1 MRIRRLN
8 HSVYQVQ
15 YHVVWGTKY
24 RYKILKPYV
33 KRVLIR
39 KIFELITIKYPSWY
53 IHKINTGD
61 DHVHML
67 LEIPPSVSLA
77 EAVQKLKANTSIYL
91 KHEFKF
97 IRRIY
102 DERGVWGVGY
112 FVSTVELN
120 ESQIRGYVEKQ
131 DRFDKGEDMSKEFS

>member
-91 KHEFKF
+91 NMNLSLYEE
-97 IRRIY
+97 Y
-102 DERGVWGVGY
+102 TMNVVSGV
-112 FVSTVELN
+112 
-120 ESQIRGYVEKQ
+120 
-131 DRFDKGEDMSKEFS
+131 

>member
-33 KRVLIR
+33 KRALIR
-39 KIFELITIKYPSWY
+39 KIFELIKMKYPSWY
-53 IHKINTGD
+53 VYKINTGD

-67 LEIPPSVSLA
+67 IEIPPKYAVS
-77 EAVQKLKANTSIYL
+77 EI
-91 KHEFKF
+91 
-97 IRRIY
+97 
-102 DERGVWGVGY
+102 VGY
-112 FVSTVELN
+112 IKGKSAIAVARNFSGKKRNFNPSGFNCIFYGECAVSN
-120 ESQIRGYVEKQ
+120 NC
-131 DRFDKGEDMSKEFS
+131 F